1 MSLEETR
8 KNHTCLSCQRVIDS
22 RDLASMQCGHPY
34 HYQCL
39 QISLKQQIQNA
50 QYPVCCPVTN
60 CLIEPSMYF
69 MSVVLEESDFKSYLI
84 LEKNS
89 IQQFHN
95 YECPVCDQ
103 SFMAY
108 PSNQYHKCLKCYKII
123 CLECKSLSH
132 PGKKCQKKQ
141 LLTDKE
147 IIDQLPQLKTP
158 TNLKN
163 QISQN
168 TSVDIR
174 SHSVSKRNESEQ
186 GKTKSDSNDL
196 KGSTL
201 FSSSSNTNRPNS
213 LNKYSTASTA
223 SNSGIPSLTNINQH
237 SIKKGSLIDE
247 NMNYSSATQN
257 LRARNIFQPL
267 NQQIKPLLKDI
278 EVLLRDNQYSIPNF
292 CNSNNALNIQINNNE
307 NKHLDALNQLKK
319 QSKILL
325 QKNSC

>member
-1 MSLEETR
+1 MSKEETR

-39 QISLKQQIQNA
+39 QISLKQQIKNV
-50 QYPVCCPVTN
+50 QYPVCCPIPN

-69 MSVVLEESDFKSYLI
+69 MSVVLEEPDFKAYLI
-84 LEKNS
+84 LEKNN

-123 CLECKSLSH
+123 CLQCKNLSH
-132 PGKKCQKKQ
+132 PGKKCQKQ

-147 IIDQLPQLKTP
+147 VVDQLPQLKTP

-163 QISQN
+163 QVSQN
-168 TSVDIR
+168 ASIHIR

-186 GKTKSDSNDL
+186 SKTKQDSNDL
-196 KGSTL
+196 KDSTL
-201 FSSSSNTNRPNS
+201 FSSSSSTNRPNS

-223 SNSGIPSLTNINQH
+223 SNSGIPSLTNINQY
-237 SIKKGSLIDE
+237 SIKKGSLLNE
-247 NMNYSSATQN
+247 NMNYSSATQT

-267 NQQIKPLLKDI
+267 NQQIKPLSKEI
-278 EVLLRDNQYSIPNF
+278 EVLLRDNQYSIANL
-292 CNSNNALNIQINNNE
+292 CKSNNTLNIQINNNSE
-307 NKHLDALNQLKK
+307 NKHLDGINQLKK
-319 QSKILL
+319 QTKVLL